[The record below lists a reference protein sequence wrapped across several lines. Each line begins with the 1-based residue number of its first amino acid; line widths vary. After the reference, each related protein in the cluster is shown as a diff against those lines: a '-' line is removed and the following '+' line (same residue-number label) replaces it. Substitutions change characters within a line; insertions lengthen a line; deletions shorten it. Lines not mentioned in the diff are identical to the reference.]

1 MQGFDIKNYFL
12 TTAFLSIVPQKAM
25 EFFEAKFLKYMRSI
39 LTLFSLFLLSSGIF
53 RLQAQETWSLEA
65 CIDYARLNS
74 WSIKQA
80 EYGILDAKLNQKQS
94 KFNRLPSVSGGINAG
109 FQFGR
114 TIDPTTNQFYNQR
127 IGFNSY
133 NISGGVNVFNAS
145 RVNNTIKQSN
155 LNVKATEKDAE
166 KALNDLGFQIAAAYL
181 NILLAEEQL
190 VNARQRL
197 ELSEEQ
203 LEVVDK
209 QIAARVIPENS
220 RLDILAQ
227 IARDQQGIIE
237 ANNALEI
244 NYLSLKQLLNLDP
257 NTQMRIQKPDLS
269 GIETMDPAAFDLE
282 AVFQTALKTQP
293 QIQAAELREQMS
305 GLDIKIAKSALA
317 PSLRIFGGLSNN
329 YSDQAIEVVD
339 YISDISTQTIY
350 LDNNPVQIGFPSQTP
365 IFSKKSFGDQLSQNF
380 GQNLGVSLSI
390 PIYSNSSGR
399 INVERARLSQLNTQ
413 AGYQQLRQNLKA
425 EIQNAIASAQAAKNT
440 LDAARLAENAALAA
454 FENTQKRFD
463 LGAVNSFEYTTSR
476 NTLDQARIE
485 AIRARYQFIFNVK
498 TVEFY
503 MGKALTLE

>member
-1 MQGFDIKNYFL
+1 
-12 TTAFLSIVPQKAM
+12 
-25 EFFEAKFLKYMRSI
+25 MRSI
-39 LTLFSLFLLSSGIF
+39 LILLAIFLLSASGSG
-53 RLQAQETWSLEA
+53 LAAQESWSLET
-65 CIDYARLNS
+65 CIQYAQQNS
-74 WSIKQA
+74 WRIKQA
-80 EYGILDAKLNQKQS
+80 QYSISDALINQKQS
-94 KFNRLPSVSGGINAG
+94 KFDRLPAINGGINAG

-133 NISGGVNVFNAS
+133 NINGSLNVFNAS
-145 RVNNTIKQSN
+145 RVNNTIKQRD
-155 LNVKATEKDAE
+155 LNVRATEKDAE
-166 KALNDLGFQIAAAYL
+166 KSLNDLGFEIAAAFL

-203 LEVVDK
+203 LDVVDK

-237 ANNALEI
+237 ASNAVGI
-244 NYLSLKQLLNLDP
+244 NYLTLKQLLNLDP
-257 NTQMRIQKPDLS
+257 NTEMRIRKPDLTA
-269 GIETMDPAAFDLE
+269 IETMDPGNFDLE
-282 AVFQTALKTQP
+282 EIFQIALKTQP
-293 QIQAAELREQMS
+293 EIEAAELREQMS
-305 GLDIKIAKSALA
+305 HLDINIAKSALA

-339 YISDISTQTIY
+339 YVSDIATQTIY
-350 LDNNPVQIGFPSQTP
+350 LNNSPVEIGFPSQTP

-380 GQNLGVSLSI
+380 GQNVGISLSI
-390 PIYSNSSGR
+390 PIYNNSSGR
-399 INVERARLSQLNTQ
+399 LNVERARLAQLNTQ

-425 EIQNAIASAQAAKNT
+425 QIQNAIASAQAAKNT
-440 LDAARLAENAALAA
+440 LEAARLAEDAAEAA
-454 FENTQKRFD
+454 FQNTQKRFD
-463 LGAVNSFEYTTSR
+463 LGAVNSFEYTTAR

-485 AIRARYQFIFNVK
+485 VIRSRYQFIFNVK